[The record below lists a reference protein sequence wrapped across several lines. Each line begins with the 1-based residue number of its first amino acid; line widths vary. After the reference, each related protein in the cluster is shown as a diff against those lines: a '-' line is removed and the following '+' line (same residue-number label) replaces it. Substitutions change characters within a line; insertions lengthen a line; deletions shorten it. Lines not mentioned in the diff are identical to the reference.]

1 MSAAVGV
8 AGRTPVA
15 APGGLSARRV
25 ADAAIAGLV
34 FLGGFVMVEPAPYDL
49 ALVAAVGVWAI
60 LGLKL
65 SRHFMPLAILLLVYA
80 AGGFLSLTQVDAPLG
95 RPFVYMLTDL
105 FLVVSAVFIAAV
117 IVENPERRLALIARA
132 YLVAAAVVA
141 VIGILAYF
149 DTIPY
154 ADAFKLYDRAKGTF
168 KDPNVF
174 GPFLVLPLTILG
186 RDILTRRLRRSVPE
200 IALFFVILFA
210 IFLSF
215 SRAAW
220 GMALVALLLVACLA
234 YITERSPLARFRLTT
249 YLVGGAIAVALMF
262 AAAINVPAVRDLYD
276 QRAFLVQEYD
286 AAPTGRFERQQLGFF
301 LIQEKPLGLGP
312 FEFGTRY
319 GEDEHNT
326 WLKAFT
332 TYGWLGGF
340 SYAILA
346 IWTLVAATPLLFKP
360 RPWQPVIQCTYA
372 VFVGHLLVHSV
383 IDTNHWRHLFLIY
396 GMLWGAI
403 AAEKI
408 RQRRERQLAA
418 AGPAEAK
425 PASGGS
431 GSAAILWAGEVVPRA
446 RISPVPRARPKSAA
460 ESALQVR

>member
-1 MSAAVGV
+1 MTAAVGV
-8 AGRTPVA
+8 DGRTPVA
-15 APGGLSARRV
+15 AAGSLSARQI
-25 ADAAIAGLV
+25 ADAAIAVLV

-65 SRHFMPLAILLLVYA
+65 SRHVMPLALLLLVYA

-117 IVENPERRLALIARA
+117 IVEDPERRLNLIARA
-132 YLVAAAVVA
+132 YLVSAAVVA
-141 VIGILAYF
+141 AIGILAYF
-149 DTIPY
+149 DAIPN

-174 GPFLVLPLTILG
+174 GPFLVLPLVLLG
-186 RDILTRRLRRSVPE
+186 RDILTRRLRRSILE
-200 IALFFVILFA
+200 IACFLVILSA

-220 GMALVALLLVACLA
+220 GMALVALLLVAGLA
-234 YITERSPLARFRLTT
+234 YITDRSPRARFRLAA
-249 YLVGGAIAVALMF
+249 YLAGGTIAVALMF
-262 AAAINVPAVRDLYD
+262 TAAINVPAVRDLYD
-276 QRAFLVQEYD
+276 QRALLVQEYD

-301 LIQEKPLGLGP
+301 LVQEKPLGLGP
-312 FEFGTRY
+312 FEFGARY

-346 IWTLVAATPLLFKP
+346 IWTLAAATPLLFKS

-396 GMLWGAI
+396 GMLWGTI

-418 AGPAEAK
+418 VGPPGQE
-425 PASGGS
+425 PANIDSR
-431 GSAAILWAGEVVPRA
+431 SAAISWAGAVPRA
-446 RISPVPRARPKSAA
+446 RISPVPRARPKPAA
-460 ESALQVR
+460 ESALQPR